1 MGKHDKKKDQ
11 RLHSIADNIIAGLVS
26 GLVLL
31 LVDKYLL

>member
-1 MGKHDKKKDQ
+1 MGKHDKKKDP